1 MKTKLIIGVFLLTL
15 LPLFSCDEKKLSL
28 NHTNAISIQE
38 IIEEFASHCNYNLI
52 YDEKTKKALKTKIEN
67 IHIDKLTL
75 FEILNSTLLPHNIF
89 YTINANNIHIQY
101 IYTKNYNF
109 DYIATYRSSKSST
122 DINIQSYSGNDN
134 SFEVDPNLTAGAKI
148 QSGDNFSLWGDKLN
162 ADIHYILNRPEDS
175 FKTQPPL
182 INKEAGIITI
192 TATYNQHKRADEY
205 LKLLQSK
212 LNNQVLIDL
221 KIYSVELNNEN
232 QTGIDWEQI
241 GNILDF
247 QSTLSGTTSTPIIN
261 LGQTLNFNN
270 LLAFL
275 RKNGSVKSI
284 SNPKLLT
291 LNNQPA
297 IISVGKEI
305 YYKLTQSTTTTTT
318 STTTQNSE
326 SVQSV
331 FAGILLDVTPS
342 ISQNGSII
350 LKINPSISSLDSYS
364 STAELRTMPPDLNK
378 KQLSSVIKLKDKDSI
393 ILGGLIDS
401 NTMLTTN
408 KIPIL
413 GDIWLLGWLF
423 KSEVEVVTN
432 KELVIVITPHIIKN
446 EKIKTDYKLLKD
458 IS

>member
-1 MKTKLIIGVFLLTL
+1 MLLAL
-15 LPLFSCDEKKLSL
+15 SPLYSCEDKRLSL
-28 NHTNAISIQE
+28 THKSPLSLIE
-38 IIEEFASHCNYNLI
+38 IVDEFATHCSYNLI
-52 YDEKTKKALKTKIEN
+52 YDDKTKKALKTKIDN
-67 IHIDKLTL
+67 INIDKLTF

-89 YTINANNIHIQY
+89 FTQENKNIHIQY

-148 QSGDNFSLWGDKLN
+148 QSGDNFSLWGDKFGS
-162 ADIHYILNRPEDS
+162 DIDYILNRPEDS

-192 TATYNQHKRADEY
+192 TATYNQHKRVEEY
-205 LKLLQSK
+205 LKLLQKK

-221 KIYSVELNNEN
+221 KIYSVELNKEN

-247 QSTLSGTTSTPIIN
+247 QSTLSGSVSTPVIN

-270 LLAFL
+270 LLGFL
-275 RKNGSVKSI
+275 RQNGSVKSI

-342 ISQNGSII
+342 ISQNGEII

-364 STAELRTMPPDLNK
+364 STTELRTMPPDLNK

-401 NTMLTTN
+401 NKMLTTT

-432 KELVIVITPHIIKN
+432 RELVIVITPHIIKN
-446 EKIKTDYKLLKD
+446 EKIKTDYQLLKD